1 MTNPFNK
8 VKKQFGS
15 KEKLVDTILGLI
27 KRSADQSKEQFK
39 RTLQSQSNRKLLI
52 MLNRE
57 QTVKEQF
64 GTRDK
69 LIEAITKSAKGKADD
84 KDCGKQLG
92 LRTTGQLLDLA
103 KRKSLMKK

>member
-1 MTNPFNK
+1 MITPINK

-27 KRSADQSKEQFK
+27 KRSTDQSKDQFK
-39 RTLQSQSNRKLLI
+39 RILQSQSNRKLLI
-52 MLNRE
+52 LFKRE

-64 GTRDK
+64 GNRDK
-69 LIEAITKSAKGKADD
+69 LIEAIAKSAKGKTED
-84 KDCGKQLG
+84 KDYRKQLN